1 MDNSHSAEDIKKH
14 VRTYVLVFVALL
26 ALTVITVT
34 VSTMHLSVPVAITVA
49 LAIAAIKGS
58 LVASYF
64 MHLISEKK
72 LIFAVLTLTVVF
84 FAVLMWL
91 PLFHHADPIIYKSV
105 P

>member
-1 MDNSHSAEDIKKH
+1 MDQAHDIKKH
-14 VRTYVLVFVALL
+14 VRTYIAVFAALL
-26 ALTVITVT
+26 ALTMVT
-34 VSTMHLSVPVAITVA
+34 VAVSYLHLEVHEAIVVA
-49 LAIAAIKGS
+49 LVVATVKAG

-72 LIFAVLTLTVVF
+72 VIYASLILTAIF

-91 PLFHHADPIIYKSV
+91 PLFAASDPIIYKHV